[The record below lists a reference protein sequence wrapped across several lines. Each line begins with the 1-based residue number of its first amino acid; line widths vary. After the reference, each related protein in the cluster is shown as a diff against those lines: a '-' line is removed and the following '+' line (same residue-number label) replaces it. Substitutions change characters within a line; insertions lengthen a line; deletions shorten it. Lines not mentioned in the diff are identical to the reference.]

1 MRLGTAAQQVAD
13 MIEDCGVDAW
23 VDGERFRAPGALVML
38 QSVEYDRIG
47 GAAHTVTWTVVL
59 VAGDHGPTEA
69 LDDLGDMLA
78 KVEDRLGVERVEPVA
93 YTSPAQGRAEL
104 PGLQFTL
111 TTTVSDDETEE

>member
-1 MRLGTAAQQVAD
+1 MRLGTAAHQVAD

-38 QSVEYDRIG
+38 QAVEYDRLSAG
-47 GAAHTVTWTVVL
+47 AHTVAWTVVL

-78 KVEDRLGVERVEPVA
+78 KVEDRLGVERVEPVT
-93 YTSPAQGRAEL
+93 YTSPAHGRGEL

-111 TTTVSDDETEE
+111 TTTVSDETED